1 MSIKWFHKNGHFVFQ
16 TNRDGSVIVA
26 KADETFII
34 FDVNDGKTTTVTAS
48 NLKMEIIGCVCSVS
62 PNGNYVVLSACEDE
76 TTEVW
81 DSEPMAFL
89 WNVKKG

>member
-1 MSIKWFHKNGHFVFQ
+1 
-16 TNRDGSVIVA
+16 
-26 KADETFII
+26 
-34 FDVNDGKTTTVTAS
+34 
-48 NLKMEIIGCVCSVS
+48 MEIIGCVCSVS
-62 PNGNYVVLSACEDE
+62 PNGNYVVLSACKDE

>member
-1 MSIKWFHKNGHFVFQ
+1 MFFQ
-16 TNRDGSVIVA
+16 TNRDGNVIVA
-26 KADETFII
+26 RADETFII
-34 FDVNDGKTTTVTAS
+34 FDVNDGKTATVTAS
-48 NLKMEIIGCVCSVS
+48 YLKMEIIGYVCSVC
-62 PNGNYVVLSACEDE
+62 PNGNYVVLSACKVE

>member
-1 MSIKWFHKNGHFVFQ
+1 MISQERPFFFQ

-48 NLKMEIIGCVCSVS
+48 NLKMEIIGNVCSVS
-62 PNGNYVVLSACEDE
+62 PNGNYVVLSACQDE